1 MIGVFSFI
9 LMGLYII
16 ISLQIRMWSC
26 DLILL
31 DTGNYVGICMLLS
44 NFWIAVNSLVA
55 IHKVTIDAPA
65 AVTPFVGLHILWLAS
80 YLTRSLTSSIIDMV
94 VTVYLVFSMLCL
106 QVHLLSFC
114 NKV

>member
-1 MIGVFSFI
+1 
-9 LMGLYII
+9 MGLYII

-44 NFWIAVNSLVA
+44 NFWIAVYSLVA

-80 YLTRSLTSSIIDMV
+80 NLTRSLTS
-94 VTVYLVFSMLCL
+94 TVISQFCYSLFS
-106 QVHLLSFC
+106 LLNALFASAFA
-114 NKV
+114 VIL